1 MCAITTKAK
10 YQSPPR
16 LLDSTRSS
24 NSKRYENVWV
34 SHCFLKCSLFSDRLS
49 NFLSCMCSESVWLT
63 FTCSF
68 SLSCIP
74 STDHR
79 SAERHSSRAAG
90 FGKRVGQSQ
99 EKILRL
105 RAGRPRCTREGW
117 HRGQVSSP
125 RLCVRVRDYMCVCW
139 KWCLLNQQQ
148 KNLGRNRWSPMSD
161 EKTSRQQSAA
171 RVFMFRTILGA

>member
-1 MCAITTKAK
+1 MCAITTRAK

-16 LLDSTRSS
+16 LLDSTRNS

-34 SHCFLKCSLFSDRLS
+34 SPCFLKRSLFSKRLY

-68 SLSCIP
+68 SLSCFP

-90 FGKRVGQSQ
+90 VGKRVGQSQ

-105 RAGRPRCTREGW
+105 WAGRPRCTREGW

-125 RLCVRVRDYMCVCW
+125 RLCVRVCDYMCVLEVMSVKPTTKKSRAKQMVPDVWW
-139 KWCLLNQQQ
+139 KNI
-148 KNLGRNRWSPMSD
+148 KTTVGR
-161 EKTSRQQSAA
+161 AC
-171 RVFMFRTILGA
+171 VYV